1 MSLAPKLVHGRVAP
15 TPAQWREQHRSLP
28 HTVFLLFAIA
38 LAALILAAVAA
49 PEAHAQTDDD
59 WGGAVWVSNVPNL
72 PADSM
77 LWGTSLR
84 LNIKQGSSGSYYFR
98 LSEAPEAD
106 DWYVRIFVEGMHIHD
121 GVYPLPN
128 GAGGVSWIPS
138 IGYDFATN
146 NYTRGRH
153 VSVTVAA
160 DAVVGT
166 EYEFEHEVWGSDGA
180 CPVHPDDPAHHDR
193 VGRVIV
199 KVIGNDEGTTTLPNL
214 SIADATVEEGETAQF
229 RVSLSTASTQ
239 TVTVRY
245 QTHQGTADT
254 AADFTGTQGQLSFP
268 AGTTE
273 RFVEVQT
280 TGDTTDEPD
289 ETFTVKLTDPDNAT
303 LLDDTAI
310 GRINDDDPLP
320 TLSIGDSTVEEGET
334 ARFEV
339 TLTGTSTQT
348 VTVAYTTVG
357 GTAIQGTDYEAA
369 SGTLTFAAG
378 STTPQFIPVVTTE
391 DTDDEP
397 NEAFTVRLSS
407 PSNATLADD
416 SGAGTITDDDDS
428 GNTLPTLSIGDAT
441 VEEGETARF
450 EVTLTGTSTQ
460 TVTVAY
466 ATVGGTAIQ
475 GTDYEAA
482 SGTLTFA
489 AGTTT
494 PQFIPVV
501 TTEDTADEPD
511 EAFTVRLSSPSNA
524 TLADDSGAGT
534 IEDDDEG
541 DGNGDNGGDPS
552 LPTLSIADAAAAVEG
567 ETARFTVTL
576 SPASE
581 ETVTVGY
588 QTHQGSA
595 HTSLDF
601 VGTSGTL
608 TFTAGVTEQFIDVQ
622 TSEDTTDEP
631 EESFTVALSEPINAT
646 LADDPEI
653 GVGRIVDD
661 DPLPTL
667 SIDDVSVDEG
677 DPASFT
683 VTLSRASA
691 RDVTVAYAT
700 VGGTATQGTDYG
712 GESGTLT
719 FTAGNTEQNIQ
730 VQTTEDSDVEPDEG
744 FTVVLS
750 SPTNARISD
759 NSGSG
764 TIRNDDVGVDGALP
778 TLSIDDVSVAEGDP
792 ASFTVTL
799 TGTSTQTVTV
809 DYLTV
814 GGTAT
819 QGIDYEAASST
830 LTFDVGTTQQTIDV
844 QTTEDSDVEPD
855 EGFTVVLSNPTNA
868 TIADDSGSGT
878 ITNDDAIADG
888 PDGDGPDGEGPDGD
902 DTADRTPGTP
912 MQQRIAQANKAL
924 LPEIGRAMAFTAV
937 RCRIDQALSGIAR
950 GAGRPSASPSLS
962 LMPVAGG
969 HGAADGG
976 SLSLEQAL
984 GGASFV
990 LPLSRGE
997 GGATEVATWGCGD
1010 FRALA
1015 SDVAGD
1021 AGSWDGDVSTM
1032 QVGFDAR
1039 FRSDMLAGMAISRS
1053 QGSFDYAGTSEDG
1066 GSGGGYDLQLTGI
1079 HPYWGM
1085 AVSPDVQ
1092 IWGTVG
1098 LARGT
1103 LEAADRRAGASLDSG
1118 ATLLSGTVGVN
1129 GRLLVQ
1135 DETTL
1140 RLKGEWGF
1148 ARLDLDSSDAA
1159 FRDAAA
1165 SVSRLRLA
1173 LEAEHWQ
1180 LIPKVGL
1187 VTPWGEV
1194 GLRHDG
1200 GDGETG
1206 ASAEIAGG
1214 VRYRNIEQGWSAE
1227 AYGRWRAARD
1237 ALPEERGFAT
1247 RFRYDPEVLG
1257 VGPWVSL
1264 TQSWGEAESRVYSI
1278 WDEDATTFAPHERP
1292 AQRLDVELAYGLP
1305 AFGGRGALT
1314 PFGALSLSDDDRRGY
1329 RVGSRLALGPSARVS
1344 LEAERREH
1352 AADDE
1357 DDHALLLRGDARF

>member
-1 MSLAPKLVHGRVAP
+1 M
-15 TPAQWREQHRSLP
+15 Q
-28 HTVFLLFAIA
+28 
-38 LAALILAAVAA
+38 
-49 PEAHAQTDDD
+49 
-59 WGGAVWVSNVPNL
+59 VSNVQNPT
-72 PADSM
+72 M
-77 LWGTSLR
+77 WGRSLT
-84 LNIKQGSSGSYYFR
+84 LNIEQGSSGSYYFN

-121 GVYPLPN
+121 GVYPLPD
-128 GAGGVSWIPS
+128 GAEGVSWIPS

-166 EYEFEHEVWGSDGA
+166 EYEFEHEVWGSDGE

-214 SIADATVEEGETAQF
+214 SIEDATVEEGETAQF

-254 AADFTGTQGQLSFP
+254 AADFVGGSGTLSFP

-280 TGDTTDEPD
+280 SEDTTDEPD
-289 ETFTVKLTDPDNAT
+289 ETFTVKLTNPNNAT

-320 TLSIGDSTVEEGET
+320 MLSIDDATVEEGGT

-348 VTVAYTTVG
+348 VTVV
-357 GTAIQGTDYEAA
+357 
-369 SGTLTFAAG
+369 
-378 STTPQFIPVVTTE
+378 
-391 DTDDEP
+391 
-397 NEAFTVRLSS
+397 
-407 PSNATLADD
+407 
-416 SGAGTITDDDDS
+416 
-428 GNTLPTLSIGDAT
+428 
-441 VEEGETARF
+441 
-450 EVTLTGTSTQ
+450 
-460 TVTVAY
+460 Y
-466 ATVGGTAIQ
+466 ATVGGTADE
-475 GTDYEAA
+475 GSDYEAA

-501 TTEDTADEPD
+501 TTEDTTDEPN
-511 EAFTVRLSSPSNA
+511 EAFTVRLRSPNNA

-534 IEDDDEG
+534 ITDDD
-541 DGNGDNGGDPS
+541 DS
-552 LPTLSIADAAAAVEG
+552 
-567 ETARFTVTL
+567 
-576 SPASE
+576 
-581 ETVTVGY
+581 
-588 QTHQGSA
+588 
-595 HTSLDF
+595 
-601 VGTSGTL
+601 
-608 TFTAGVTEQFIDVQ
+608 
-622 TSEDTTDEP
+622 
-631 EESFTVALSEPINAT
+631 
-646 LADDPEI
+646 
-653 GVGRIVDD
+653 
-661 DPLPTL
+661 
-667 SIDDVSVDEG
+667 
-677 DPASFT
+677 
-683 VTLSRASA
+683 
-691 RDVTVAYAT
+691 
-700 VGGTATQGTDYG
+700 
-712 GESGTLT
+712 
-719 FTAGNTEQNIQ
+719 GNT
-730 VQTTEDSDVEPDEG
+730 
-744 FTVVLS
+744 
-750 SPTNARISD
+750 
-759 NSGSG
+759 
-764 TIRNDDVGVDGALP
+764 LP

-809 DYLTV
+809 DYRTV

-819 QGIDYEAASST
+819 QGIDYDAASGT

-844 QTTEDSDVEPD
+844 RTTEDSDVEPD

-878 ITNDDAIADG
+878 IRNDDAIAVG
-888 PDGDGPDGEGPDGD
+888 PDGDGPDGD

-912 MQQRIAQANKAL
+912 MQQRIAQANVAL

-950 GAGRPSASPSLS
+950 GAGRPSTSPSLS
-962 LMPVAGG
+962 FMPVAGG

-1053 QGSFDYAGTSEDG
+1053 QGSFDYAGASEDG
-1066 GSGGGYDLQLTGI
+1066 RSGGGYDLQLTGI

-1092 IWGTVG
+1092 VWGTVG

-1103 LEAADRRAGASLDSG
+1103 LEAADDRAGASLDSD

-1148 ARLDLDSSDAA
+1148 ARLDLESSDAA

-1237 ALPEERGFAT
+1237 SLPEERGFAT

-1292 AQRLDVELAYGLP
+1292 ARRLDVELAYGLP